1 MVIAGLVALPDD
13 VTVVPM
19 KDLSWRIGQLVNRH
33 SGLSMLAAAA
43 AEHLG
48 ARLVVSSR
56 DDGPGIRTACMSL
69 RIRYSTV
76 AR

>member
-1 MVIAGLVALPDD
+1 MED
-13 VTVVPM
+13 
-19 KDLSWRIGQLVNRH
+19 GQLVNRH
-33 SGLSMLAAAA
+33 SGLSMLGAEAAAA